1 MEHAQ
6 ITPLKK
12 SAQEHVDQLPTHTGS
27 TETKVEASAVA
38 SPPDQD
44 LNPLIYQLYARIKQ
58 LGPVVSHAA
67 EEITRRL
74 GGRWPHP
81 H

>member
-1 MEHAQ
+1 
-6 ITPLKK
+6 
-12 SAQEHVDQLPTHTGS
+12 
-27 TETKVEASAVA
+27 
-38 SPPDQD
+38 
-44 LNPLIYQLYARIKQ
+44 
-58 LGPVVSHAA
+58 LGPVVSHFA

>member
-1 MEHAQ
+1 MKRIIAAFLAAQ
-6 ITPLKK
+6 F
-12 SAQEHVDQLPTHTGS
+12 E
-27 TETKVEASAVA
+27 E
-38 SPPDQD
+38 
-44 LNPLIYQLYARIKQ
+44 
-58 LGPVVSHAA
+58 A